1 MQQKQLLIDLALF
14 ALAAL
19 WPYLRSW
26 KTWLVLLAGGV
37 LLAWIWAP
45 FGTFWQG

>member
-1 MQQKQLLIDLALF
+1 MQQRQLLIDLALF
-14 ALAAL
+14 ALTAL

-45 FGTFWQG
+45 FGMFWQG